1 VKPDNDGGASGDG
14 GGGVHDLEPGGNFGD
29 EGRKKFVS
37 RAGLLGGGGSGGS
50 GLFFSQAAMDLANSS
65 SSLTAISVETIGL

>member
-1 VKPDNDGGASGDG
+1 MKPDNDGGASGDG

-50 GLFFSQAAMDLANSS
+50 GFFSQAAMDLANSS
-65 SSLTAISVETIGL
+65 SSLRAISVGTIGL